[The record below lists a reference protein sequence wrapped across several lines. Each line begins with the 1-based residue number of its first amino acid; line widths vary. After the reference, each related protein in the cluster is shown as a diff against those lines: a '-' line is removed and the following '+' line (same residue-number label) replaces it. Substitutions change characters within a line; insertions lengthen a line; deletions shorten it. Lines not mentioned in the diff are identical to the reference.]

1 MLGMRVAV
9 PHPRSTSALAV
20 FVLALLAFG
29 ILAADLR
36 LHGPITSAD
45 AGVGL
50 WLHQQSHPVLT
61 DFMRGVSSLY
71 DTPTL
76 VAMVAVAA
84 MYLARME
91 LRDWLLPL
99 FVAVPGGMLLN
110 AGVKHL
116 FQRARP
122 VLDGRVFDLAS
133 YAFPSGHTARATV
146 WWGFLLIFWLA
157 WQRDPTRRAAGW
169 VIAAGMVLLAA
180 FSRVYLGAHH
190 LSDVLAAIAEGCA
203 WLALCF
209 GFVPRLQAMRRGVE

>member
-9 PHPRSTSALAV
+9 PHPRSTRALAG

-29 ILAADLR
+29 ILATDLR

-50 WLHQQSHPVLT
+50 WLHQQSHPMLT
-61 DFMRGVSSLY
+61 DFMRNVSSLHG
-71 DTPTL
+71 TPAI

-84 MYLARME
+84 LYLARME

-110 AGVKHL
+110 EGIKNL

-122 VLDGRVFDLAS
+122 AFDGRVVDLAS
-133 YAFPSGHTARATV
+133 YAFPSGHTAGATV

-157 WQRDPTRRAAGW
+157 WQRDPTRRAVGW
-169 VIAAGMVLLAA
+169 AIAASMVLLVA
-180 FSRVYLGAHH
+180 FSRMVLGAHH

-209 GFVPRLQAMRRGVE
+209 GFVPMLQAMRRGVE